1 VIVKDT
7 IKTKT
12 FWSGLGLIAYG
23 IVQITNGNQ
32 TEGINSVLTGLSII
46 FLRDAITKTNS
57 E

>member
-1 VIVKDT
+1 MIVKDT

-23 IVQITNGNQ
+23 IIQITNNNP
-32 TEGINSVLTGLSII
+32 TEGINSILTGLSII
-46 FLRDAITKTNS
+46 FLRDAIQKTNS